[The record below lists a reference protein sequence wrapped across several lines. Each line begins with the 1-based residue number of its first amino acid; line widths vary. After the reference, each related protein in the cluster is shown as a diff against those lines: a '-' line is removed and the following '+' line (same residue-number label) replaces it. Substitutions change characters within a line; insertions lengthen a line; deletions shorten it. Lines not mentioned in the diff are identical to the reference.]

1 MATSYTTTSR
11 KHMLDYLMDN
21 CERTVT
27 ISDISNYLKEM
38 QCEVNITTIYRYMD
52 KLVSEQK
59 VIKYVAEKGKQA
71 TFQYVDNGRHC
82 TDHLHLQCIRCGS
95 IVHLE
100 CEFMTRIAEH
110 IKQDHAFEIQCKN
123 SIIYGYCEACRTA
136 DS

>member
-1 MATSYTTTSR
+1 
-11 KHMLDYLMDN
+11 MLDYLMDN

-52 KLVSEQK
+52 KLINEQK

-71 TFQYVDNGRHC
+71 TFQYVDTGRHC
-82 TDHLHLQCIRCGS
+82 TDHLHLKCIQCGS

-100 CEFMTRIAEH
+100 CEFMTSIAEH
-110 IKQDHAFEIQCKN
+110 IKQEHAFEIQCKN
-123 SIIYGYCEACRTA
+123 SIIYGYCKACRNA
-136 DS
+136 NS